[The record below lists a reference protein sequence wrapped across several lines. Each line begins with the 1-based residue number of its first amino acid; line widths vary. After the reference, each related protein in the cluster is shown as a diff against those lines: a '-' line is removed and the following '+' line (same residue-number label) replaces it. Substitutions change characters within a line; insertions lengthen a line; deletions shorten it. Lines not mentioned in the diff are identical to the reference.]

1 MLQVPLPN
9 GDILNIPMAE
19 AAAQA
24 AGAARANGVHMA
36 PQMRGMTKSHSS
48 SSMIDVSEVIKSSG
62 LWESFNQGAKPRT
75 VAHPTSSSTSAASG
89 RQVSHADGRVQT

>member
-1 MLQVPLPN
+1 LIRFAFHLWCTICGAGTFYYRLLKQLSVPQNRFTEDGMLQVPLPN

-48 SSMIDVSEVIKSSG
+48 SSMIDVSRG
-62 LWESFNQGAKPRT
+62 P
-75 VAHPTSSSTSAASG
+75 
-89 RQVSHADGRVQT
+89 